1 MRTPDARIELPRDG
15 GQGHHSN
22 PDHPE
27 STERG
32 QWRYQHQNNTY
43 QENRRDTKL
52 IHSGETQ
59 SGSVTPAEAKALLQL
74 AQLERRR
81 GCITRSWSDGAAGTS
96 AQLERRGSC
105 NTRS

>member
-1 MRTPDARIELPRDG
+1 MKTPDALRGPCTVWIDPQTQAQRTRIELPRDG
-15 GQGHHSN
+15 GQGHHRT

-43 QENRRDTKL
+43 QENRRDTEL

-74 AQLERRR
+74 AQLE
-81 GCITRSWSDGAAGTS
+81 
-96 AQLERRGSC
+96 
-105 NTRS
+105 